1 MSYFN
6 TSASGV
12 SAGGAS
18 ASECEAERGRV
29 YIRRLR
35 SVEAYRIARL
45 RASLILHKAQKYS
58 PGICAFL
65 H

>member
-29 YIRRLR
+29 DVRRR
-35 SVEAYRIARL
+35 GCRV
-45 RASLILHKAQKYS
+45 
-58 PGICAFL
+58 
-65 H
+65 